1 MTVRRP
7 SPRSTIR
14 LPRASMLLAMAGA
27 CWATCA
33 TAQVLPL
40 SALNGTN
47 GFRINGVAINDQS
60 GFAVAPAGDLNGD
73 GIDDIAIGAAR
84 ADGTAGSDSGSTY
97 VVFGRSGVAFPALLG
112 LATLDGTSGIRIDG
126 VAAGDN
132 SGDAVANAGD
142 VNGDGRDDLII
153 GAPFADNAGTTSGSS
168 YVVFGRAAGGFS
180 GPTLNLAT
188 LDGSTGFRL
197 DGGAAG
203 ILSGDAVAGAGDVN
217 GDGLDDLVIGAQS
230 ASLNGDSSGSSYVVF
245 GRSGAGA
252 FPATLSLG
260 ALNGSNGF
268 RLDGAA
274 AFDASGIAV
283 GAAGDINGDGVDDL
297 LVGARRAAPG
307 SGSNA
312 GSTYVVYG
320 RTGGFAATINL
331 GTLNGTTGF
340 RIDGAAASD
349 TSAVAVAGAGDV
361 NGDGRDDLIIGAAGA
376 DPGAQSDAGSSYV
389 LYGRSSPPFAA
400 VVGLGTLDGSTG
412 FRIDG
417 VAAGDGS
424 GNAVAAAGDVNGDGI
439 DDLLVGA
446 SLADP
451 NGTSSGS
458 AYLVHGRANP
468 PFPATLALATLDGT
482 SGFRM
487 DGVQNGNFTGR
498 SVAAAGDLNGDG
510 KADLLVGADGA
521 DPPGAM
527 NAGST
532 FVVYGDSP
540 LLFRNGFE

>member
-1 MTVRRP
+1 MAVSRNASRP
-7 SPRSTIR
+7 SIHRFRMALS
-14 LPRASMLLAMAGA
+14 LALWLA
-27 CWATCA
+27 CWSAA
-33 TAQVLPL
+33 PQAQVLPL

-47 GFRINGVAINDQS
+47 GFRINGVAANDQS
-60 GFAVAPAGDLNGD
+60 GFVVSAAGDLNGD
-73 GIDDIAIGAAR
+73 GVDDLAIGAAR

-97 VVFGRSGVAFPALLG
+97 IVFGRSGVPFPSLLG
-112 LATLDGTSGIRIDG
+112 LATLDGTSGFRIDG

-142 VNGDGRDDLII
+142 VNGDGRDDLVI
-153 GAPFADNAGTTSGSS
+153 GAPFADNAGTSSGSS
-168 YVVFGRAAGGFS
+168 YVVFGRAAGGFTAPIL
-180 GPTLNLAT
+180 GLAS

-217 GDGLDDLVIGAQS
+217 GDGVGDLIIGAQS
-230 ASLNGDSSGSSYVVF
+230 ASPNGDSSGSSYVVF
-245 GRSGAGA
+245 GRSGAAA
-252 FPATLSLG
+252 FPAIVSLG

-274 AFDASGIAV
+274 ASDASGIAV
-283 GAAGDINGDGVDDL
+283 GAAGDLNGDGVDDL

-320 RTGGFAATINL
+320 RTSGFAATINL
-331 GTLNGTTGF
+331 GTLNGTNGF
-340 RIDGAAASD
+340 RIDGAASDD
-349 TSAVAVAGAGDV
+349 TSALAVAGAGDV

-376 DPGAQSDAGSSYV
+376 DPGGLSAAGSSYV
-389 LYGRSSPPFAA
+389 VYGRASPPFAA
-400 VVGLGTLDGSTG
+400 VLGLGTLDGSNG

-424 GNAVAAAGDVNGDGI
+424 GNAVAVAGDVNGDGI

-446 SLADP
+446 STADP

-458 AYLVHGRANP
+458 AYVVYGRANP
-468 PFPATLALATLDGT
+468 PFPVTLGLATLNGT
-482 SGFRM
+482 NGFRM

-510 KADLLVGADGA
+510 KPDLLIGADGA